1 MWLGEGNVV
10 ASTGANAVPQKGHR
24 LTNNELTRATHLPRE
39 PRFRPNSNLFTRASQ
54 ISLIVAKD
62 TAIALTRCRSERDLR
77 SIYLCQFVKPARTG
91 AIEEILDGLAEIAA
105 RKRVNLLIK
114 GVIMVEMLTPQDVSR
129 ITGLSLETLAQW
141 RSKKIHLPY
150 LKIGRLIRYDR
161 RDVEAYLEACK
172 VIVSHSH
179 RRQK

>member
-1 MWLGEGNVV
+1 M
-10 ASTGANAVPQKGHR
+10 
-24 LTNNELTRATHLPRE
+24 
-39 PRFRPNSNLFTRASQ
+39 
-54 ISLIVAKD
+54 
-62 TAIALTRCRSERDLR
+62 AIALTRCRSERDLR
-77 SIYLCQFVKPARTG
+77 SISLCQFVKPARHG
-91 AIEEILDGLAEIAA
+91 AIEEILDGLAEIVA
-105 RKRVNLLIK
+105 RERVDLLIK

-161 RDVEAYLEACK
+161 RDVEAYLENCK